1 MATSAIGATTGLTNL
16 SQSIAGNKTLGQ
28 DEFLKLMVT
37 QLTNQDPL
45 SPQDDKEF
53 IAQMAQFS
61 SVEGIKNLDTSLNK
75 AQAASVID
83 RTVDAQVFSGG
94 QSTTISGVAK
104 AVTYQTDGVHVL
116 ITTKTG
122 DSDVLLSD
130 LTKVSG

>member
-1 MATSAIGATTGLTNL
+1 MAIPAIGTSTGSTNL
-16 SQSIAGNKTLGQ
+16 AQTIAGNQTLGQ
-28 DEFLKLMVT
+28 DEFLKLMIT

-75 AQAASVID
+75 AQAASIID
-83 RTVDAQVFSGG
+83 RKVDAQIMSGG

-104 AVTYQTDGVHVL
+104 AVTYQADGVHVL
-116 ITTKTG
+116 INTKNG
-122 DSDVLLSD
+122 DSNVLLSD